1 MLSFASY
8 ESPLNRTR
16 ADFVLSQSTRLFTFL
31 PSTNQNAQKERQAF
45 GTMWIC
51 KSDNRLTADI
61 RQNALYVKGF
71 PQGAIVL
78 QSSKS
83 HFSVIKKAY
92 VSHSPIFYYCI
103 VYYKLFILYNYSS
116 NMYCT
121 ITVMWTMGCAKKITK
136 VTF

>member
-1 MLSFASY
+1 MTIILQTMFA
-8 ESPLNRTR
+8 LNSLVSCL
-16 ADFVLSQSTRLFTFL
+16 ACSQ
-31 PSTNQNAQKERQAF
+31 ERQAF

-51 KSDNRLTADI
+51 KSDNRLTADL
-61 RQNALYVKGF
+61 RQNALFVKRF
-71 PQGAIVL
+71 PQGAIRL
-78 QSSKS
+78 ESSKS